1 MYKNK
6 FKYIKRFLVCSL
18 TVLLIASMAAVSV
31 CAAQVPTDAYNYW
44 TDTKSESSKKSVY
57 AKNAFEVERVI
68 DAQTMNVPFFYEI
81 SDFCV
86 DNGKVYII
94 DGDSSRLTIL
104 DENYNAIKDISEFNY
119 NGEAITCNGAK
130 GILAKNGKIYICD
143 TDNERVLVMD
153 NDCNVIAIIKR
164 PQSSIIPSDLQ
175 YRPVK
180 LTVDSEGYLYVLAEG
195 SFYGALLLSPSYE
208 FLEFFGSNEVTN
220 NIATVFSN
228 VISRVFPNNTKESAS
243 VKSLPYSIVDLCMK
257 EDDFVYTVTGVTSS
271 SGKKG
276 QIRKLFVGTGS
287 NILEYKGNFADE
299 GYNSTSRLNGVG
311 QRDLCSIDVDESGF
325 IYALD
330 SKYGRI
336 FVYDTNGRLITTFGG
351 GLGLGEQ
358 EGIFKQARVLALNGD
373 KVLVLDNV
381 KNSITVFKHNE
392 YFALIRQAQLL
403 TIGGDYTTAEDLWR
417 QVLAQDSNCQIAYSG
432 LARAEYAAGNYE
444 LAKDYARK
452 GYDRDTYSL
461 AFKVL
466 RTRFITNYFWIVMIV
481 AIVAIVALVVL
492 LKIKKRKG
500 IKLVKNKKVR
510 LAMSALFHPIDTFN
524 TVKEKRMASIGISFV
539 LLLIF
544 YVTAILKVLW
554 GGFAFTY
561 YDLSSFN
568 SIWVL
573 VKSAGAVILWITA
586 NWLVCSLMTGNG
598 RVNEII
604 TVTCYSLIPLI
615 INQVIQIVLT
625 NVLLVDE
632 ASFLSI
638 ISTVA
643 TIFFIFMLASGTMI
657 IHEYEFGK
665 FVGTTVLTVVAMA
678 IMVFLIFLVVMLLQ
692 QLFGFITTIAV
703 EIVSF

>member
-1 MYKNK
+1 MYNSKL
-6 FKYIKRFLVCSL
+6 KYIKRFLVCSL

-31 CAAQVPTDAYNYW
+31 SAAQVPTDAYNYW

-68 DAQTMNVPFFYEI
+68 DAHTLNVPFFYEL

-86 DNGKVYII
+86 DNGKVYML
-94 DGDSSRLTIL
+94 DGNSSRVTIL
-104 DENYNAIKDISEFNY
+104 DENYNAIKDVSEFNY
-119 NGEAITCNGAK
+119 NGEALTCNGAK
-130 GILAKNGKIYICD
+130 GIFAKDGKIYICD
-143 TDNERVLVMD
+143 TENERVLVMD
-153 NDCNVIAIIKR
+153 SDCNVTTVIKR
-164 PQSSIIPSDLQ
+164 PQSSIIPDDLQ
-175 YRPVK
+175 YRPIK
-180 LTVDSEGYLYVLAEG
+180 LTVDSEGYMYLLTEG
-195 SFYGALLLSPSYE
+195 SFYGALLFSPSYE
-208 FLEFFGSNEVTN
+208 FLEFFGSNDVVN
-220 NIATVFSN
+220 NIATVFN
-228 VISRVFPNNTKESAS
+228 NIMSRVFPNNIKEASS
-243 VKSLPYSIVDLCMK
+243 VKALPYSIVDLCMK
-257 EDDFVYTVTGVTSS
+257 EDDFVYTVTGVTNAV
-271 SGKKG
+271 GQKG

-287 NILEYKGNFADE
+287 NILDYKGNFADD

-311 QRDLCSIDVDESGF
+311 LQDLCSIDVDEIGF

-330 SKYGRI
+330 SNYGRI
-336 FVYDTNGRLITTFGG
+336 FVYDTNGRLLTTFGG

-358 EGIFKQARVLALNGD
+358 EGVFKQARVLALNGD
-373 KVLVLDNV
+373 RVLVLDNV

-392 YFALIRQAQLL
+392 YFGLIKEAQTL
-403 TIGGDYTTAEDLWR
+403 TIGGDYAAADNLWR

-466 RTRFITNYFWIVMIV
+466 RTRFITNYFWIVMVI
-481 AIVAIVALVVL
+481 AIGAIVALVVL

-500 IKLVKNKKVR
+500 IKLIKSPKLR

-524 TVKEKRMASIGISFV
+524 TVKEKRMASVGISFV

-561 YDLSSFN
+561 YDPSNFN

-586 NWLVCSLMTGNG
+586 NWLVCSLMSGNG
-598 RVNEII
+598 RIDEII

-615 INQVIQIVLT
+615 INQVIQIILT

-657 IHEYEFGK
+657 IHEYGFGK
-665 FVGTTVLTVVAMA
+665 FAGTTVLTVVAMA

-703 EIVSF
+703 EIVTF

>member
-86 DNGKVYII
+86 DNGKVYIL

-311 QRDLCSIDVDESGF
+311 QQDLCSIDVDESGF

-544 YVTAILKVLW
+544 YVTAILKGLW

-657 IHEYEFGK
+657 ILEYEFGK

>member
-31 CAAQVPTDAYNYW
+31 SAAQVPTDAYNYW

-86 DNGKVYII
+86 DNGKVYIL

-119 NGEAITCNGAK
+119 NGEAITCTGAK

-311 QRDLCSIDVDESGF
+311 QQDLCSIDVDESGF

-561 YDLSSFN
+561 YDPSSFN